1 MNKGQLVYIP
11 SHVRLSRYYVTK
23 GSMRIKD
30 YCVLSEPRHLL
41 VVDDR
46 STNEKEVGVHY
57 NGDVWYVERS
67 DIFIEA
73 AE

>member
-1 MNKGQLVYIP
+1 MNNGQLVYIP
-11 SHVRLSRYYVTK
+11 SHVRLSRYYYTK

-30 YCVLSEPRHLL
+30 YFVLDEPRHLL
-41 VVDDR
+41 IVD
-46 STNEKEVGVHY
+46 TKGINEKEVGVHY
-57 NGDVWYVERS
+57 DGDVWYVEKN